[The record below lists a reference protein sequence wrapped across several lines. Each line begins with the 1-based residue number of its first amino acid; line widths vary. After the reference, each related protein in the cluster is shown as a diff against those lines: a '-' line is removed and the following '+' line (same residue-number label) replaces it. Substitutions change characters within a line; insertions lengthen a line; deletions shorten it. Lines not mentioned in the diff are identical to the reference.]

1 MKTPSESLEP
11 LLYRRLRQDLRAPRH
26 FAGPGI
32 LLWLL
37 CVAPGLRAVD
47 LNTGDKAPAFELP
60 DLDGSSHSSKALR
73 GKPAVL
79 VFGEVYN
86 RNTLSALKDLDRLL
100 NVDKLGESGA
110 PVVLVMASKEDPR
123 KIRKELRNVGYRGE
137 LLVLR
142 DRTRVV
148 FQEYGIKVLP
158 TTFVLDADGQVSLGF
173 SGYPLSYSDMVA
185 DGVLYALGKIERDRL
200 EAALSPTADS
210 EGGGDRARALRI
222 ARMARALSRRDF
234 HDAALERYRSAL
246 ELDSGLVEAHVG
258 LADCLLSLD
267 RIQEAETHYAKA
279 LEISPE
285 VDAAVAGLA
294 RIEIRRGQLD
304 AAEKRLKERLAVHPL
319 NAELRYLVGEAC
331 EKRGDKES
339 ALAAYKRAAQL
350 LLLRIRD
357 D

>member
-1 MKTPSESLEP
+1 
-11 LLYRRLRQDLRAPRH
+11 
-26 FAGPGI
+26 
-32 LLWLL
+32 
-37 CVAPGLRAVD
+37 VD

-60 DLDGSSHSSKALR
+60 DLEGSSHSSKALR

-100 NVDKLGESGA
+100 NVEKLGESGA

-123 KIRKELRNVGYRGE
+123 KIRRELRKVGYRGE

-158 TTFVLDADGQVSLGF
+158 TTFVIDTKGQVSLGF

-185 DGVLYALGKIERDRL
+185 DGLLYALGKIERDRL
-200 EAALSPTADS
+200 DAALSPTTRS
-210 EGGGDRARALRI
+210 EGGGEPTRALRI

-246 ELDSGLVEAHVG
+246 DLDPDLVEAHVG
-258 LADCLLSLD
+258 LADCLLSLN
-267 RIQEAETHYAKA
+267 RIQEAETHYAMA
-279 LEISPE
+279 LDISPE
-285 VDAAVAGLA
+285 TDSAIAGLA
-294 RIEIRRGQLD
+294 RIEIRRGQLE
-304 AAEKRLKERLAVHPL
+304 AAEKRLRERLAVRPL
-319 NAELRYLVGEAC
+319 NAELHYLAGETS
-331 EKRGDKES
+331 EKRGDKEA

-350 LLLRIRD
+350 LLIRHGND
-357 D
+357 